1 MKAQGCLRGRVTS
14 PRVGTLKH
22 DASQKIRKKW
32 SEPEDKS
39 QKIKAKEIRGISG
52 ASQEI
57 KAKEIRKINGA
68 PEDNEIKKRGSGS
81 HTPMTLLLIR
91 NDTPAVTASAIQNA
105 FQTPTAPKK

>member
-1 MKAQGCLRGRVTS
+1 MTS

-57 KAKEIRKINGA
+57 KAKEIRKIS
-68 PEDNEIKKRGSGS
+68 D
-81 HTPMTLLLIR
+81 
-91 NDTPAVTASAIQNA
+91 ASQKIM
-105 FQTPTAPKK
+105 K